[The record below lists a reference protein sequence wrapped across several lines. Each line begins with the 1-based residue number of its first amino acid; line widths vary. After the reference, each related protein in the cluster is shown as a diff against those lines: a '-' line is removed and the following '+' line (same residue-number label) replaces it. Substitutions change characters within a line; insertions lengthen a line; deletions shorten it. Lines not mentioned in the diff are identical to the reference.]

1 MAVPLLDLRAQNL
14 ALETELKAAFE
25 RVLKSGHFI
34 LGSEVTEFEK
44 EIAEFVGSKHA
55 IGVSS
60 GTDAILMAL
69 MALDI
74 KPGDEV
80 LCPSFTFFATAGCVS
95 RVGAMP
101 VFVDSCPVC
110 FNMDPLDAA
119 KKVTPRTKAI
129 IPVHLFGQCADMD
142 PVLELGRKHNLP
154 VIEDTAQS
162 MGARNKGRGAGT
174 MGEFGT
180 YSFFPSKNLGGL
192 GDGGMVVTNDDA
204 LAEKS
209 RLLRTHGSKPKYYHK
224 MVGGNFRLDA
234 LQAALLRVKLPHYNS
249 FTERRQAN
257 AAFYSG
263 RLSQV
268 AGVVASAAC
277 GVGSCACRAEGA
289 AGAKLI
295 LPTVLPGNDAIWNQY
310 TLRVPGAGRRDSLKK
325 HLADKGIGT
334 EIYYPVPMHSQECFA
349 YAKQADGCPVASQL
363 AGEALSIPIYPE
375 LTPAQLTEIAESIQ
389 NWQCG

>member
-1 MAVPLLDLRAQNL
+1 MAVPLLDLNAQNL

-60 GTDAILMAL
+60 GTDAILLAL

-101 VFVDSCPVC
+101 VFVDSCPAS
-110 FNMDPLDAA
+110 FNIDPVDAA
-119 KKVTPRTKAI
+119 AKVTERTKAI

-142 PVLELGRKHNLP
+142 PILELGRKHGIP

-180 YSFFPSKNLGGL
+180 YSYFPSKNLGGL

-257 AAFYSG
+257 AAFYTS
-263 RLSQV
+263 RLSTI
-268 AGVVASAAC
+268 AGVATTATS
-277 GVGSCACRAEGA
+277 
-289 AGAKLI
+289 GAKLI
-295 LPTVLPGNDAIWNQY
+295 LPSTLPDNDVIWNQF
-310 TLRVPGAGRRDSLKK
+310 TLRVVGAGRRDSLKK

-334 EIYYPVPMHSQECFA
+334 EIYYPVPMHAQECFA
-349 YAKQADGCPVASQL
+349 YAKQETGCPVASQL

-375 LTPAQLTEIAESIQ
+375 LTPAQRDEVADAIEQWVLA
-389 NWQCG
+389 

>member
-1 MAVPLLDLRAQNL
+1 MAVPLLDLNAQNL

-60 GTDAILMAL
+60 GTDAILLAL

-101 VFVDSCPVC
+101 VFVDSCPAT
-110 FNMDPLDAA
+110 FNIDPADAA
-119 KKVTPRTKAI
+119 AKVTERTKAI

-142 PVLELGRKHNLP
+142 PILELGRKHNIP

-180 YSFFPSKNLGGL
+180 YSYFPSKNLGGL

-257 AAFYSG
+257 AAFYTS
-263 RLSQV
+263 RLSTI
-268 AGVVASAAC
+268 AGVATTATS
-277 GVGSCACRAEGA
+277 
-289 AGAKLI
+289 GAKLI
-295 LPTVLPGNDAIWNQY
+295 LPSTLPDNDVIWNQF
-310 TLRVPGAGRRDSLKK
+310 TLRVVGAGRRDSLKK

-375 LTPAQLTEIAESIQ
+375 LTPAQRDEVADAIETWVLA
-389 NWQCG
+389 

>member
-1 MAVPLLDLRAQNL
+1 MAVPLLDLNAQNL

-60 GTDAILMAL
+60 GTDAILLAL

-101 VFVDSCPVC
+101 VFVDSCPAT
-110 FNMDPLDAA
+110 FNIDPADAA
-119 KKVTPRTKAI
+119 AKVTERTKAI

-142 PVLELGRKHNLP
+142 PILELGRKHSIP

-180 YSFFPSKNLGGL
+180 YSYFPSKNLGGL

-257 AAFYSG
+257 AAFYTS
-263 RLSQV
+263 RLSTI
-268 AGVVASAAC
+268 AGVATTATS
-277 GVGSCACRAEGA
+277 
-289 AGAKLI
+289 GAKLI
-295 LPTVLPGNDAIWNQY
+295 LPSTLPDNDVIWNQY
-310 TLRVPGAGRRDSLKK
+310 TLRVVGPGKRDSLKK

-375 LTPAQLTEIAESIQ
+375 LTPAQRDEVADAIETWVLA
-389 NWQCG
+389 